1 MGDHDIFFHGG
12 GALNV
17 GTRRALERTLGRRI
31 HVPPEPQFV
40 VALGAAL
47 SARAA

>member
-1 MGDHDIFFHGG
+1 MADP
-12 GALNV
+12 
-17 GTRRALERTLGRRI
+17 LGRRI